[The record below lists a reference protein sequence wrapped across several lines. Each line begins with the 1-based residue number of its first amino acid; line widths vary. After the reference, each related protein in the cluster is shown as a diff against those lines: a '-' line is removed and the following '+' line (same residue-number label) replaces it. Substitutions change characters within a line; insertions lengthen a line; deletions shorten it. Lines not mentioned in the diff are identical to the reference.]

1 MRQRVAWSNFLAQYL
16 SERPQLKL
24 LVHLIDGEVGPTDV
38 DRSLMATVGNLTQGG
53 GRYGAGWG
61 YAVALTKLDD
71 DARKFHKAKGAGMWD
86 FALDELG
93 VADKAACNARSC
105 YVGDSDADENLARVA
120 GVRYHHV
127 RDYFGAMF
135 PRP

>member
-1 MRQRVAWSNFLAQYL
+1 MYL
-16 SERPQLKL
+16 
-24 LVHLIDGEVGPTDV
+24 GEVVFTLIFALLNKVAYLYPARVVSNGT
-38 DRSLMATVGNLTQGG
+38 LA
-53 GRYGAGWG
+53 
-61 YAVALTKLDD
+61 AVLGLKN
-71 DARKFHKAKGAGMWD
+71 KAKGAGMWD